1 VPGSDDERRAVP
13 PAMSDDEA
21 ASRTFLRVLLV
32 VVGVPSALVV
42 LPFLQPILA
51 AGLLA
56 YLVAPLNAR
65 LSRRLG
71 PTTGTTVTILL
82 TAVLVLGPLLALL
95 SVAARQA
102 VSVVRGAELPDAA
115 AVESL
120 ARRWAGSNPD
130 LSALVELLS
139 GGVQTALRGL
149 VGYAVSLVG
158 GLPALAVGSVVFL
171 FALFYLLRDG
181 DDLVAWLRATA
192 PLPPA
197 ATDELLSRTDDLLWA
212 AVVGNVVVAG
222 VQAVLTVLGFLVLG
236 FDDLV
241 FWGVLTFALSLLPL
255 IGASIVWIPA
265 VAYLVLVGEVPGAVG
280 LLVYGTFVISGS
292 DNLVR
297 PMAMKRGAN
306 LNPGLLVVGI
316 FGGVAVFGFVGLFVG
331 PVLVGLT
338 VAVVEL
344 LAEER
349 TATAES

>member
-1 VPGSDDERRAVP
+1 
-13 PAMSDDEA
+13 MIDDEA

-32 VVGVPSALVV
+32 LVGVPSALVV

-56 YLVAPLNAR
+56 YLVAPLSAR

-71 PTTGTTVTILL
+71 PTVGTTVTILL

-102 VSVVRGAELPDAA
+102 VAVVRGAEFPDAA

-120 ARRWAGSNPD
+120 VRRWVGSNPD
-130 LSALVELLS
+130 LTTLVDLLAS
-139 GGVQTALRGL
+139 GVQTALRGL

-158 GLPALAVGSVVFL
+158 GLPALAVGTVVFL
-171 FALFYLLRDG
+171 FAFFYLLRDG
-181 DDLVAWLRATA
+181 DDLVAWLRTTA
-192 PLPPA
+192 PLPPSTA
-197 ATDELLSRTDDLLWA
+197 DELLSRTDDLLWA

-222 VQAVLTVLGFLVLG
+222 VQAGLTVLGFLVLG

-265 VAYLVLVGEVPGAVG
+265 VAYLVLVGEIPGAVG
-280 LLVYGTFVISGS
+280 LLVYGTFMISGS

-297 PMAMKRGAN
+297 PMAMKRGAD

-331 PVLVGLT
+331 PVLVGLS

-349 TATAES
+349 AGAAES